1 MPLNLVDTDKIVISD
16 NFKYSE
22 NGSKYFIEYLE
33 DNNSRPLC
41 IILSQMSFYIKYF
54 NDGGK
59 NMFFKIEVE
68 SVFLG
73 YNEIWNKI
81 KKTLKI
87 RFQSQH
93 IYNEKYIKTKAKTF
107 NNVINTVFSDNKI
120 QKERNLYNCCNKY

>member
-1 MPLNLVDTDKIVISD
+1 
-16 NFKYSE
+16 
-22 NGSKYFIEYLE
+22 
-33 DNNSRPLC
+33 
-41 IILSQMSFYIKYF
+41 MSFYIKYF

-68 SVFLG
+68 SVFLR
-73 YNEIWNKI
+73 YNEIWKKI

-120 QKERNLYNCCNKY
+120 QKERNLYNCSNKY